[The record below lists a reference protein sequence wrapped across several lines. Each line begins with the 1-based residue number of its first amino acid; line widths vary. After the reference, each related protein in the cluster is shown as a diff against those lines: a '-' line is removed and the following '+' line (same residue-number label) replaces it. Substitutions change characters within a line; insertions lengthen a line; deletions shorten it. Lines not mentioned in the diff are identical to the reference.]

1 MSLKKIFFN
10 ADDLGMGV
18 KIDND
23 ILSAVCCGFI
33 QSASVSVVNGLGSD
47 YFKRYLELEQTL
59 QLGLHINLTEGYPI
73 SDVQKVAA
81 IVNAEGNFEPAL
93 HLLSIESDL
102 SEEMLYAE
110 MKNQF
115 MRFKQLSAR
124 QPNHLDSHQHYA
136 YLSPVA
142 FRAFLRLALSENLKI
157 RNPLPFIKESRLQYF
172 VESVRQRYGI
182 MIPFSPRKRAQ
193 ELREIFEDSKVEVRT
208 ADCQI
213 EIPSQEYVKRNI
225 HQTISLEVVCH
236 PHHPTDL
243 LKLKMYTSM
252 TTKSHF

>member
-33 QSASVSVVNGLGSD
+33 QSASVSVVNGLGCD
-47 YFKRYLELEQTL
+47 HFKRYLELEQTL
-59 QLGLHINLTEGYPI
+59 QLGLHINLTEGCPI
-73 SDVQKVAA
+73 SDVQKVHA

-93 HLLSIESDL
+93 HLLSVESDL
-102 SEEMLYAE
+102 SEEILYAE

-142 FRAFLRLALSENLKI
+142 FRAFLKLALSENLKI
-157 RNPLPFIKESRLQYF
+157 RNPLPFINESRLQYF

-193 ELREIFEDSKVEVRT
+193 ELREIFEDSKVKVRT
-208 ADCQI
+208 ADCLT
-213 EIPSQEYVKRNI
+213 EIPNRMNLKKYTHNL
-225 HQTISLEVVCH
+225 TSLEVVCH
-236 PHHPTDL
+236 PHHSSDL
-243 LKLKMYTSM
+243 SKIKLLIQ
-252 TTKSHF
+252 